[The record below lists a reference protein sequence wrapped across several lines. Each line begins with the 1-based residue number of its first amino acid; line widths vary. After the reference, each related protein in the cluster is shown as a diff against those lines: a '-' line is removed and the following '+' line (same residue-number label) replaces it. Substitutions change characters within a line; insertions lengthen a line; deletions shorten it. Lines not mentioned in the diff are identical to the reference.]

1 MTPKTRG
8 SKVISRARLAAIA
21 RRMAEQGKR
30 LVFTNGCFDLIH
42 PGHVRLLQQARAM
55 GDALAVAIN
64 SDASVRRL
72 KGPGRPILAARE
84 RAEVLSA
91 FECVDYVVVFSEATP
106 AAIVRAVRPG
116 VLVKGGDWSPERIVG
131 RDTVAADGG
140 EVRVVP
146 LRRGLSTSALLQR
159 ILAGRR
165 R

>member
-1 MTPKTRG
+1 MKKKSG
-8 SKVISRARLAAIA
+8 KVVSRAALASIS
-21 RRMAEQGKR
+21 RRMARQGRR

-42 PGHVRLLQQARAM
+42 PGHVRLLRQARGM

-64 SDASVRRL
+64 SDASVRKL
-72 KGPGRPILAARE
+72 KGPGRPILRARE

-91 FECVDYVVVFSEATP
+91 FACVDYVVVFSESTP

-131 RDTVAADGG
+131 RDTVTTDGG

-146 LRRGLSTSALLQR
+146 LRRGLSTSALLKR

>member
-1 MTPKTRG
+1 MRKKPG
-8 SKVISRARLAAIA
+8 KVVSRARLAAIS
-21 RRMAEQGKR
+21 RRMARQGRR

-42 PGHVRLLQQARAM
+42 PGHVRLLRQARGM
-55 GDALAVAIN
+55 GEALAVAIN

-72 KGPGRPILAARE
+72 KGPGRPILEARE

-91 FECVDYVVVFSEATP
+91 FECVDYVVVFSEPTP
-106 AAIVRAVRPG
+106 AALVRAVRPHI
-116 VLVKGGDWSPERIVG
+116 LVKGGDWSPERIVG
-131 RDTVAADGG
+131 RETVTADGG

-146 LRRGLSTSALLQR
+146 LRRGLSTSALLKR

>member
-1 MTPKTRG
+1 MKKKSG
-8 SKVISRARLAAIA
+8 KVVSRAALASIS
-21 RRMAEQGKR
+21 RRMARQGKR

-42 PGHVRLLQQARAM
+42 PGHVRLLRQARGM

-64 SDASVRRL
+64 SDASVRKL
-72 KGPGRPILAARE
+72 KGPGRPILRARE

-91 FECVDYVVVFSEATP
+91 FACVDYVVVFSESTP

-116 VLVKGGDWSPERIVG
+116 VLVKGGDWSPDRIVG
-131 RDTVAADGG
+131 RDTVTTDGG

-146 LRRGLSTSALLQR
+146 LRRGLSTSALLKR